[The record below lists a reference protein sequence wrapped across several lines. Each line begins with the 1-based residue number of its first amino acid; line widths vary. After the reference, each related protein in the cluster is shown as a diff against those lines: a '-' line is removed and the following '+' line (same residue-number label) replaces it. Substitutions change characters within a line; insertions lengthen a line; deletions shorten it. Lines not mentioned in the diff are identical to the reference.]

1 MDRDRTELAARALR
15 LLLTSSTA
23 LNRRVVPVRTVPFV
37 NTHVVQ
43 GLACGAEIAVFF
55 RHVSELLDP
64 VWIRG
69 RVRTF
74 LHANVRCNPTFIE
87 PLQHFPVAVG
97 VIGCHPLWPPTIS
110 FAVAI
115 DHIAWPHSPDSSGRP
130 SLAPPRS
137 HSFHCRS
144 DSYRSNPVR
153 QRDFPWS
160 GTSNPGR
167 WSTPCLADGWARH
180 RRSPALVLP
189 GTSAPHS
196 SLALPP
202 GTVRGGYDCGGSRS
216 P

>member
-15 LLLTSSTA
+15 LLPTSSTA

-97 VIGCHPLWPPTIS
+97 VIGCYPLWPPTLS

-115 DHIAWPHSPDSSGRP
+115 DHIACRRTLLTQAGGRRLHPDDDTAFIVYHIVIEVTQFGSAISLGQVRRIRVGGR
-130 SLAPPRS
+130 
-137 HSFHCRS
+137 H
-144 DSYRSNPVR
+144 
-153 QRDFPWS
+153 
-160 GTSNPGR
+160 
-167 WSTPCLADGWARH
+167 
-180 RRSPALVLP
+180 LVLRMD
-189 GTSAPHS
+189 G
-196 SLALPP
+196 LAIA
-202 GTVRGGYDCGGSRS
+202 V
-216 P
+216 